1 MLEPVCL
8 TAPLGGSGERSNLQS
23 NICST
28 FLFFML
34 KILFGIPTQFGVSS
48 EWQSVMAKKIA
59 KFCSLIG
66 AVMFASFGGANANQV
81 SKEALE
87 FVILGDTQNQF
98 VKEVN
103 FTGCT
108 SEIVIDSIL
117 FGWITVRNDWDEA
130 IWNSKEYV
138 INDQGKWELRLAC
151 RDVCSTF
158 SGDEGVTG
166 LLSLGAVLSGIDLSR
181 TISLEISAS
190 TARVDKALDD
200 IRRQCPGVKSK
211 Y

>member
-1 MLEPVCL
+1 MM
-8 TAPLGGSGERSNLQS
+8 T
-23 NICST
+23 
-28 FLFFML
+28 
-34 KILFGIPTQFGVSS
+34 
-48 EWQSVMAKKIA
+48 KKNF

-66 AVMFASFGGANANQV
+66 AMMYASFGNANANQV

>member
-8 TAPLGGSGERSNLQS
+8 TAPRGGSGERSNLQS

-48 EWQSVMAKKIA
+48 EWYSVMAKKIA

-103 FTGCT
+103 FKGCT

-166 LLSLGAVLSGIDLSR
+166 LLSLGAF
-181 TISLEISAS
+181 
-190 TARVDKALDD
+190 
-200 IRRQCPGVKSK
+200 
-211 Y
+211 

>member
-28 FLFFML
+28 FMFFML

-103 FTGCT
+103 FKGCT

>member
-1 MLEPVCL
+1 
-8 TAPLGGSGERSNLQS
+8 
-23 NICST
+23 
-28 FLFFML
+28 
-34 KILFGIPTQFGVSS
+34 
-48 EWQSVMAKKIA
+48 
-59 KFCSLIG
+59 
-66 AVMFASFGGANANQV
+66 MFASFGGANANQV

-138 INDQGKWELRLAC
+138 INDQGKWELRHAC

-166 LLSLGAVLSGIDLSR
+166 LLSLGAF
-181 TISLEISAS
+181 
-190 TARVDKALDD
+190 
-200 IRRQCPGVKSK
+200 
-211 Y
+211 

>member
-28 FLFFML
+28 FMFFML

>member
-8 TAPLGGSGERSNLQS
+8 TAPRGGSGERSNLQS

-34 KILFGIPTQFGVSS
+34 KILFVIPTQFGVSS
-48 EWQSVMAKKIA
+48 EWYSVMAKKIA

-98 VKEVN
+98 VKGVN
-103 FTGCT
+103 FKGCT

-117 FGWITVRNDWDEA
+117 FGWITVRKDWDEA

-166 LLSLGAVLSGIDLSR
+166 LLSLGAF
-181 TISLEISAS
+181 
-190 TARVDKALDD
+190 
-200 IRRQCPGVKSK
+200 
-211 Y
+211 